1 MLPSIPPTTL
11 HDLARDY
18 RGVPRETAR
27 RFIASD
33 LVPPKRRQRALF
45 ATNPFG
51 ALIRRVD
58 AWMLAR
64 GERRY
69 GTRIVSRSAA
79 PQSSQTPAHATRRA
93 PDTYRDLD
101 LAA

>member
-18 RGVPRETAR
+18 RGVPRDTDR
-27 RFIASD
+27 RFTSAYRG
-33 LVPPKRRQRALF
+33 PAKRRPRALL
-45 ATNPFG
+45 ATNPIG

-58 AWMLAR
+58 AWIFALR
-64 GERRY
+64 ERRY
-69 GTRIVSRSAA
+69 GTRIVSRSADYRPA
-79 PQSSQTPAHATRRA
+79 NTPVSSTRRA
-93 PDTYRDLD
+93 HDSIRDLA

>member
-18 RGVPRETAR
+18 RGVPRDTDRRFATCHQAPAR
-27 RFIASD
+27 RR
-33 LVPPKRRQRALF
+33 PRALF
-45 ATNPFG
+45 ATNPIG

-58 AWMLAR
+58 AWVFAL

-69 GTRIVSRSAA
+69 GTRIVSRSADQI
-79 PQSSQTPAHATRRA
+79 PTSTPARA
-93 PDTYRDLD
+93 NRPAHDSFRDLD